1 MLPEETT
8 KAVFERMGASRDRL
22 AAEIEAKGQA
32 VAQAIRD
39 TAENEARM
47 IRAFADS
54 RAQEIRKQGDRE
66 AATYLGQMNSN
77 PELAVFLRRME
88 FLRDATAKRMTFV
101 FPTSMPGFDLVK
113 PDSLN
118 GLKKGQIPAMPNL
131 DRALSQQPAQADG
144 GRPVSDQGQPLPERG
159 PGEPQA
165 SPRLTRRAKSITLRQ
180 GSEMESPGALMDAAH
195 KSLADALRITFGL
208 VQIGM
213 VVLAA
218 LYVLSGFQSVK
229 QNEQGIRLLFGKID
243 ADGLEPGFQF
253 SLPAPLG
260 EMVKVS
266 TGAESVDLDSEFWV
280 RVSPAD
286 KEKPIDSLPKL
297 PKLNPENEG
306 AVLTGDGNVAHTQW
320 KASYRRVKPGEYA
333 TSIMPTDEAAIV
345 RAAVQ
350 RGVVQAVSQTSIEDL
365 LKQSAS
371 ERASVAANARDVAQ
385 AILDRARSGIVI
397 EQLILKDKMPP
408 LYVRDSFA
416 KVQTAASNAGTEQ
429 DKARSEREQKLN
441 KVAGAAAPGPPRAHP
456 PVRTADREER
466 PARGRESARH
476 HLQAARRRARRGR
489 RRRDRVRRRV
499 RRGRVDSRPGP
510 PLSQR
515 NRQPAPEPAHQLPG
529 EARAI
534 QIQPA
539 GDGEP
544 RMAGGDHRHVR
555 ARERATHGL
564 APRHAN
570 QQLTKIFKDFWMRDP
585 PARSTRSRSRSA
597 RARSSACSGPTA
609 RARARRSR

>member
-1 MLPEETT
+1 M
-8 KAVFERMGASRDRL
+8 
-22 AAEIEAKGQA
+22 
-32 VAQAIRD
+32 
-39 TAENEARM
+39 
-47 IRAFADS
+47 
-54 RAQEIRKQGDRE
+54 
-66 AATYLGQMNSN
+66 
-77 PELAVFLRRME
+77 
-88 FLRDATAKRMTFV
+88 
-101 FPTSMPGFDLVK
+101 
-113 PDSLN
+113 
-118 GLKKGQIPAMPNL
+118 
-131 DRALSQQPAQADG
+131 
-144 GRPVSDQGQPLPERG
+144 SDQGQLHPERG

-229 QNEQGIRLLFGKID
+229 QNEQGIRLLFGRID

-266 TGAESVDLDSEFWV
+266 TGAESVDLDSEFWI
-280 RVSPAD
+280 RVLSSD
-286 KEKPIDSLPKL
+286 KDKPIDSLPKL
-297 PKLNPENEG
+297 PKLNPESEG
-306 AVLTGDGNVAHTQW
+306 AVLTGDGNIAHTQW

-408 LYVRDSFA
+408 LYVRESFA

-441 KVAGAAAPGPPRAHP
+441 KVAGAAAPALLELIRQYELQSEKNDQPAAEKVLATIYKLLDGEAVEVGGAAIATGSASGEVASLLGQARLYRSEIVNQRQSQLISYQAKLEQYKSNPLAMVNREWQEAI
-456 PVRTADREER
+456 TAMY
-466 PARGRESARH
+466 GRENVQLMASPPGTRTLELLLNADPDILRELDILRKRKEAQDSA
-476 HLQAARRRARRGR
+476 A
-489 RRRDRVRRRV
+489 
-499 RRGRVDSRPGP
+499 
-510 PLSQR
+510 
-515 NRQPAPEPAHQLPG
+515 E
-529 EARAI
+529 
-534 QIQPA
+534 
-539 GDGEP
+539 
-544 RMAGGDHRHVR
+544 
-555 ARERATHGL
+555 RERK
-564 APRHAN
+564 
-570 QQLTKIFKDFWMRDP
+570 QQEAQHDVD
-585 PARSTRSRSRSA
+585 RSLKMK
-597 RARSSACSGPTA
+597 PK
-609 RARARRSR
+609 

>member
-1 MLPEETT
+1 
-8 KAVFERMGASRDRL
+8 
-22 AAEIEAKGQA
+22 
-32 VAQAIRD
+32 
-39 TAENEARM
+39 
-47 IRAFADS
+47 
-54 RAQEIRKQGDRE
+54 
-66 AATYLGQMNSN
+66 
-77 PELAVFLRRME
+77 
-88 FLRDATAKRMTFV
+88 
-101 FPTSMPGFDLVK
+101 
-113 PDSLN
+113 
-118 GLKKGQIPAMPNL
+118 
-131 DRALSQQPAQADG
+131 
-144 GRPVSDQGQPLPERG
+144 VSDQGQPLPERG

-441 KVAGAAAPGPPRAHP
+441 KVAGAAAPALLALIRQY
-456 PVRTADREER
+456 E
-466 PARGRESARH
+466 
-476 HLQAARRRARRGR
+476 LQTEKN
-489 RRRDRVRRRV
+489 D
-499 RRGRVDSRPGP
+499 
-510 PLSQR
+510 
-515 NRQPAPEPAHQLPG
+515 QPAAEKVLATIYKLL
-529 EARAI
+529 
-534 QIQPA
+534 
-539 GDGEP
+539 DGEP
-544 RMAGGDHRHVR
+544 VEVEDAAIASGAASGEVASILAQARLYRSEIVNQRQSQLISYQAKLEQYKSNPLAMVNREWQEAITAMY
-555 ARERATHGL
+555 ARENVQLMASPPGTRTLELLLNADPDIL
-564 APRHAN
+564 RELDILRKRKEAQDSAAERERK
-570 QQLTKIFKDFWMRDP
+570 QQESQHDVD
-585 PARSTRSRSRSA
+585 RSLKMK
-597 RARSSACSGPTA
+597 PK
-609 RARARRSR
+609 